1 MPSETTAPPVLF
13 DGTGA
18 TADSADTI
26 GVSPGQSC

>member
-1 MPSETTAPPVLF
+1 VLF